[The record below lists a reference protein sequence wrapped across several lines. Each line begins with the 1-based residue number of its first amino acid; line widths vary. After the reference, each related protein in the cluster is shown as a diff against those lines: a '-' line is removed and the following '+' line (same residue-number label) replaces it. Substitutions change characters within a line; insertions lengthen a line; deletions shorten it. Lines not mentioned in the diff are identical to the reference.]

1 MPDIPALKRAA
12 VRIIPVLFYAL
23 LILFL
28 ALYLRKVDFARLAH
42 LHVSWAYL
50 ALSVMLALIARYL
63 GTFIWFLILRSLGA
77 RKLRL
82 EGQLVYVYAKAWLG
96 RYIPGTAPWI
106 LGKIYFA
113 SRHGLSK
120 QKLAI
125 SSLLEAGLQI
135 VTLLAFSLLLLSF
148 DSRLDVL
155 GDGFKL
161 LMVAV
166 AIVGAVV
173 VSPPV
178 YNRLIGLAFR
188 FLKGQKLEADNVVAN
203 QTILRGS
210 LLYLLDAGLN
220 GVSLFLIAKSIDPG
234 LAYHNIVFVIG
245 AASLATAASMLAVF
259 APAGIGVRESIQ
271 LVLFALIMPKDLAL
285 AVTIAM
291 RLWSVG
297 IDLLFFACSW
307 LLGHASAKRLE

>member
-1 MPDIPALKRAA
+1 MPDKRALKRAA
-12 VRIIPVLFYAL
+12 IRTIPLLFYAVL
-23 LILFL
+23 VLFL
-28 ALYLRKVDFARLAH
+28 VLYLRKVDFARIAH
-42 LHVSWAYL
+42 LQVSWGYFVLSVAL
-50 ALSVMLALIARYL
+50 ALLARYL

-77 RKLRL
+77 TKLRM

-155 GDGFKL
+155 GSGFKL

-166 AIVGAVV
+166 AIIGAIV

-178 YNRLIGLAFR
+178 YNRLIGLAFKL
-188 FLKGQKLEADNVVAN
+188 LKHQELEQDNVVSKR
-203 QTILRGS
+203 TILSGS
-210 LLYLLDAGLN
+210 LLYLVDAALN
-220 GVSLFLIAKSIDPG
+220 GLSLFFIAKSIDPA

-245 AASLATAASMLAVF
+245 GASLATAASMLAVF

-271 LVLFALIMPKDLAL
+271 LVLFSLIMPKDLAL

-297 IDLLFFACSW
+297 IDLLFFA
-307 LLGHASAKRLE
+307 SARLFARSDLRHN